1 MFGRNDLDDKSIHG
15 GISDKAFFGANWLLN
30 RRLKLGV
37 AAGVVTLDRAGM
49 TGHTTIVQPRIQ
61 YIF

>member
-15 GISDKAFFGANWLLN
+15 GISDKSFVGVNWLLN

-37 AAGVVTLDRAGM
+37 AGGVVTLDRAGLN
-49 TGHTTIVQPRIQ
+49 GRTTIVQPRIQ
-61 YIF
+61 YIY